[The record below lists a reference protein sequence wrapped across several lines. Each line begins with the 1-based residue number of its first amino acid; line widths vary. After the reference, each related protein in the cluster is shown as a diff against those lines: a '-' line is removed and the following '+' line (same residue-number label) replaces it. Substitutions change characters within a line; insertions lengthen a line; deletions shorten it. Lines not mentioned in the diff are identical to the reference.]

1 MESSQTRD
9 WTHFPCIGRQI
20 PIHCSTSKVPGRN
33 FRACIKKDWIWLQQQ
48 EKKINSALNKT
59 KSSFSLKETSLE
71 IWNTR
76 LVWRLHKRV
85 SNAGS
90 YQLPAPPSKVWP
102 LTPQSS
108 VAARDPATASTFQ
121 ASRWRMTSRYN
132 DRSLLLHDSS
142 RGFLEHITQ
151 HFGFGII
158 GQKFV
163 MWLHVNYKKA
173 WKINVY
179 FRWPHACWK
188 MRGSV
193 TTKKKKGKKEGN

>member
-1 MESSQTRD
+1 MSMWNLLRPETEPI
-9 WTHFPCIGRQI
+9 FPALAGKFLSTAPPAKSLEGILELVSRRIG
-20 PIHCSTSKVPGRN
+20 
-33 FRACIKKDWIWLQQQ
+33 FDLQQQ

-59 KSSFSLKETSLE
+59 KSSFSLKETGLE

-76 LVWRLHKRV
+76 LVWRLHKQV

-121 ASRWRMTSRYN
+121 ASRWRMTSRYK
-132 DRSLLLHDSS
+132 DRSLLLHDSL

-163 MWLHVNYKKA
+163 M
-173 WKINVY
+173 
-179 FRWPHACWK
+179 
-188 MRGSV
+188 
-193 TTKKKKGKKEGN
+193 